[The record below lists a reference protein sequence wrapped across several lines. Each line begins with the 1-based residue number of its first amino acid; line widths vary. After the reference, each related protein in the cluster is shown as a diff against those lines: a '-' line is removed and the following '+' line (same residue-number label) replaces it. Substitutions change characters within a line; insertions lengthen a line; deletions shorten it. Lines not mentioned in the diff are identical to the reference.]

1 MSSAAD
7 SAIPSSGST
16 RSNRWTASDI
26 PDQSGRHA
34 IITGANSGL
43 GLHTAAELALRG
55 AAVTMAVRDR
65 NRGEEAAAKIRAR
78 APHAEVTVA
87 HLDLADL
94 SSVREFSETWCAD
107 PARRLDLLI
116 NNAGVMA
123 IPYRVSADGFEM
135 QLATNHLGHFA
146 LTGLL
151 LTAMSAEARVV
162 NVSSQAHRMGRI
174 NFDDLSGEKSYGAWR
189 AYGQSKLANLLFTS
203 ELQRRLDQ
211 AGLEIRAM
219 AAHPGYANTN
229 LQAAAPTMEG
239 RAWIARLMGVVN
251 SVIAQPASM
260 GALPTLFA
268 ATAPDL
274 AGDSY
279 IGPSG
284 IAEQRGHPK
293 PVGRASAAKDAAVAT
308 RLWQVSEDLTGVRY
322 LDFPARTHG

>member
-1 MSSAAD
+1 MSPAASSAAN
-7 SAIPSSGST
+7 SASPVPEPE
-16 RSNRWTASDI
+16 RRNRWTAADI

-34 IITGANSGL
+34 IVTGANSGL
-43 GLHTAAELALRG
+43 GLHTAAELALKG
-55 AAVTMAVRDR
+55 ATVTLAVRDVQ
-65 NRGEEAAAKIRAR
+65 RGELAAEKIRTR
-78 APHAEVTVA
+78 APHADVDVA

-94 SSVREFSETWCAD
+94 STVRAFAD
-107 PARRLDLLI
+107 DWRSNASQSIDLLI
-116 NNAGVMA
+116 NNAGIMA

-135 QLATNHLGHFA
+135 QFATNHLGHFA

-151 LTAMSAEARVV
+151 LDSMSTDARVV

-203 ELQRRLDQ
+203 ELQHRLQQ
-211 AGLEIRAM
+211 AGSDIRAM

-229 LQAAAPTMEG
+229 LQAAAPKMEG
-239 RAWIARLMGVVN
+239 RAWIAQLMGVFNAV
-251 SVIAQPASM
+251 VAQPASM

-268 ATAPDL
+268 ATKPDL

-279 IGPSG
+279 IGPGG

-293 PVGRASAAKDAAVAT
+293 PVGRATAAKDAAVAG
-308 RLWQVSEDLTGVRY
+308 RLWQVSEELTGVHY
-322 LDFPARTHG
+322 LD

>member
-1 MSSAAD
+1 MSPAESSAAN
-7 SAIPSSGST
+7 SASPT
-16 RSNRWTASDI
+16 PEPERRNRWTAADI

-34 IITGANSGL
+34 IVTGANSGL
-43 GLHTAAELALRG
+43 GLHTAAELAIKG
-55 AAVTMAVRDR
+55 ATVTLAVRDVQ
-65 NRGEEAAAKIRAR
+65 RGELAAEKIRTR
-78 APHAEVTVA
+78 APQADIDVA
-87 HLDLADL
+87 YLDLADL
-94 SSVREFSETWCAD
+94 SAVRGFAEAWRSNS
-107 PARRLDLLI
+107 ARTVDLLI
-116 NNAGVMA
+116 NNAGIMA
-123 IPYRVSADGFEM
+123 IPYRVSTDGYEM
-135 QLATNHLGHFA
+135 QFATNHLGHFA

-151 LTAMSAEARVV
+151 LDSMSANARVV

-211 AGLEIRAM
+211 AGLDIRAT

-251 SVIAQPASM
+251 AVVAQPASM
-260 GALPTLFA
+260 GALPTLYA
-268 ATAPDL
+268 ATVPDL

-279 IGPSG
+279 IGPGG

-293 PVGRASAAKDAAVAT
+293 PVGRASAAKDAAAAA
-308 RLWQVSEDLTGVRY
+308 RLWQVSEELTGVHY
-322 LDFPARTHG
+322 LD